1 MKTVV
6 EEILNYMPFN
16 EEEDRDKMVILDYLS
31 KNEDA
36 FYRENK
42 VSHMTASG
50 WIVNKEKTKVLMA
63 YHNIYHSWSWLGGHA
78 DGNEDLL
85 SVAMKE
91 AKEESGVE
99 HIRPLLD
106 SIFSLEILS
115 VDGHYKNGEYV
126 PTHTHMNVTYLLEAD
141 ENDPVFIK
149 QDENSAVGWFSLE
162 KAVARS
168 TEPWF
173 QERIYKKL
181 NEKLKGVSSWKRS
194 SKP

>member
-85 SVAMKE
+85 SVALKE

-149 QDENSAVGWFSLE
+149 QDENSAVGWFALD
-162 KAVARS
+162 KAVAAS
-168 TEPWF
+168 SEPWMK
-173 QERIYKKL
+173 EHVYSKL
-181 NEKLKGVSSWKRS
+181 NAKLRKMQETKEEM
-194 SKP
+194 

>member
-149 QDENSAVGWFSLE
+149 QDENSAVGWFTLDE
-162 KAVARS
+162 AVAAS
-168 TEPWF
+168 SEPWMK
-173 QERIYKKL
+173 EHVYSKL
-181 NEKLKGVSSWKRS
+181 NAKLRKIQETKEEK
-194 SKP
+194 

>member
-149 QDENSAVGWFSLE
+149 QDENSAVGWFTLDE
-162 KAVARS
+162 AVAAS
-168 TEPWF
+168 SEPWMK
-173 QERIYKKL
+173 EHVYSKL
-181 NEKLKGVSSWKRS
+181 NAKLRTMQETKEEK
-194 SKP
+194 

>member
-149 QDENSAVGWFSLE
+149 QDENSAVGWFTLDE
-162 KAVARS
+162 AVAAS
-168 TEPWF
+168 SEPWMK
-173 QERIYKKL
+173 EHVYSKL
-181 NEKLKGVSSWKRS
+181 NAKLKKMQET
-194 SKP
+194 KEEK

>member
-115 VDGHYKNGEYV
+115 VNGHYKNGEYV

-149 QDENSAVGWFSLE
+149 QDENSAVGWFTLDE
-162 KAVARS
+162 AVAAS
-168 TEPWF
+168 SEPWMK
-173 QERIYKKL
+173 EHVYSKL
-181 NEKLKGVSSWKRS
+181 NAKLRKMQETKEEK
-194 SKP
+194 

>member
-149 QDENSAVGWFSLE
+149 QDENSAVGWFTLDE
-162 KAVARS
+162 AVAAS
-168 TEPWF
+168 SEPWMK
-173 QERIYKKL
+173 EHVYSKL
-181 NEKLKGVSSWKRS
+181 NAKLRKMQETKEEK
-194 SKP
+194 

>member
-6 EEILNYMPFN
+6 EEILNYLPFN

-149 QDENSAVGWFSLE
+149 QDENSAVGWFTLDE
-162 KAVARS
+162 AVAAS
-168 TEPWF
+168 SEPWMK
-173 QERIYKKL
+173 EHVYSKL
-181 NEKLKGVSSWKRS
+181 NAKLRKMQKTKEEK
-194 SKP
+194 

>member
-42 VSHMTASG
+42 VSHMTASV

-149 QDENSAVGWFSLE
+149 QDENSAVGWFTLDE
-162 KAVARS
+162 AVAAS
-168 TEPWF
+168 SEPWMK
-173 QERIYKKL
+173 EHVYSKL
-181 NEKLKGVSSWKRS
+181 NAKLRKIQETKEEK
-194 SKP
+194 

>member
-149 QDENSAVGWFSLE
+149 QDENSAVGWFTLDE
-162 KAVARS
+162 AVAAS
-168 TEPWF
+168 SEPWMK
-173 QERIYKKL
+173 EHVYSKL
-181 NEKLKGVSSWKRS
+181 NAKLRKMQKTKEEK
-194 SKP
+194 

>member
-149 QDENSAVGWFSLE
+149 QDENSAVGWFTLDE
-162 KAVARS
+162 AVAAS
-168 TEPWF
+168 SEPWMK
-173 QERIYKKL
+173 EHVYSKL
-181 NEKLKGVSSWKRS
+181 NAKLRKMQNTKEEK
-194 SKP
+194 